1 MRNEKMMERRLIGC
15 DSSLL
20 IPRRTSI
27 ASVVPPNEPT
37 LMPRSPLDLDH
48 DTMRRLGHLVA
59 DTVAHHLS
67 TLRQQ
72 PAYTTLDTAAAARI
86 VDARAPAQ
94 GTDFETLLSTLR
106 DDVFPHAAREPHP
119 GFIAYVP
126 SCPTFPAVL
135 GDWLATGFNFFAGVW
150 PVAAGPNEI
159 ELIVLDWFRQ
169 WLSMPEGTGGLL
181 TSGGSG
187 ANLTAMIAARH
198 RVTGGDASLIAKLT
212 VYASDQTHS
221 SVTRAAWLA
230 GVPREHVRL
239 LASDDEFRARP
250 DALRDAVKRDR
261 ALGLLPLMVVANAG
275 TTNTGSV
282 DPMHEIADLCERENV
297 WMHVD
302 AAYGGFAV
310 LTDAGRHA
318 LEGVERADSVTL
330 DPHKW
335 LFVPFECG
343 CLLARDPGRLK
354 AAFQIFPEYLADAQ
368 TGHEAVNFADY
379 GEQLTRYSR
388 ALKVWMSV
396 RYFGTDAIRDAI
408 DRGMMLARRLEQRV
422 RAAPTLEIVSPAR
435 FGVVCF
441 RVRSDQLEGAALD
454 ALNERV
460 LARVVGDGRYFISST
475 RLRGAFALR
484 ACILGFRT
492 AEEDVDGLVQAVED
506 AAREVGATPA
516 PSPSVT
522 AQT

>member
-1 MRNEKMMERRLIGC
+1 
-15 DSSLL
+15 
-20 IPRRTSI
+20 
-27 ASVVPPNEPT
+27 
-37 LMPRSPLDLDH
+37 MPRSPLDLDY

-59 DTVAHHLS
+59 DTVAEHLS

-72 PAYTTLDTAAAARI
+72 PAYATLGPGDAHGL
-86 VDARAPAQ
+86 VDRHAPAQ
-94 GTDFETLLSTLR
+94 GTDFEALLATLR
-106 DDVFPHAAREPHP
+106 DRVFPHAAREPHP

-159 ELIVLDWFRQ
+159 ELVVLDWFRQ
-169 WLSMPEGTGGLL
+169 WLGLPDGTSGLL

-198 RVTGGDASLIAKLT
+198 HVTQGDASRIARLT
-212 VYASDQTHS
+212 VYASDQVHS

-230 GVPREHVRL
+230 GVPRENVRS
-239 LASDDEFRARP
+239 LATDDEFRLRV
-250 DALRDAVKRDR
+250 DALRDALARDR
-261 ALGLLPLMVVANAG
+261 AAGRIPLMVVASAG

-282 DPMHEIADLCERENV
+282 DPLGDIATLCERERV

-302 AAYGGFAV
+302 AAYGGFAI
-310 LTDAGRHA
+310 LTDTGRRALAGI
-318 LEGVERADSVTL
+318 ERADSITL

-343 CLLARDPGRLK
+343 CLLARDPHRLK

-368 TGHEAVNFADY
+368 SGHEAVNFADY

-388 ALKVWMSV
+388 ALKVWISV

-408 DRGMMLARRLEQRV
+408 DRGAMLARRLEQCV
-422 RAAPTLEIVSPAR
+422 RETPRLEVVSPAR
-435 FGVVCF
+435 FGIVCF
-441 RVRSDQLEGAALD
+441 RVRPDGVPEGPELD

-460 LARVVGDGRYFISST
+460 LARVVGEGRYFISST

-492 AEEDVDGLVQAVED
+492 AEEDIDGLVRSV
-506 AAREVGATPA
+506 AA
-516 PSPSVT
+516 S
-522 AQT
+522 

>member
-1 MRNEKMMERRLIGC
+1 MPFDETT
-15 DSSLL
+15 
-20 IPRRTSI
+20 P
-27 ASVVPPNEPT
+27 
-37 LMPRSPLDLDH
+37 MPRSPLDLDE

-67 TLRQQ
+67 TLREQ
-72 PAYTTLDTAAAARI
+72 PAYATLGTAEAERL
-86 VDARAPAQ
+86 VDRRAPAQ
-94 GTDFETLLSTLR
+94 ATDFETLLATLR
-106 DDVFPHAAREPHP
+106 DGVFPHAAREPHP

-135 GDWLATGFNFFAGVW
+135 GDWLATGFNFYAGVW
-150 PVAAGPNEI
+150 PVAAGPNEL

-169 WLSMPEGTGGLL
+169 WLGMPEGTNGLL
-181 TSGGSG
+181 TTGGSG

-198 RVTGGDASLIAKLT
+198 HVTQGDAALMTTLT
-212 VYASDQTHS
+212 VYASDQVHS

-230 GVPREHVRL
+230 GIPRENVRSI
-239 LASDDEFRARP
+239 ATDDEFRLRVE
-250 DALRDAVKRDR
+250 ALRNTVARDR
-261 ALGLLPLMVVANAG
+261 AAGLTPLMIVANAG

-282 DPMHEIADLCERENV
+282 DPLHDIATICERESV

-302 AAYGGFAV
+302 AAYGGFAI
-310 LTDAGRHA
+310 LTNSGRHA
-318 LEGVERADSVTL
+318 LAGIERADSVTL

-343 CLLARDPGRLK
+343 CLLVRDPHRLK

-368 TGHEAVNFADY
+368 SGHEAVNFADY

-422 RAAPTLEIVSPAR
+422 RETPELEVVSPAR
-435 FGVVCF
+435 FGIVCF
-441 RVRSDQLEGAALD
+441 RVRPEGTSDGAALNG
-454 ALNERV
+454 LNERV
-460 LARVVGDGRYFISST
+460 LARVVGEGRYFISST
-475 RLRGAFALR
+475 RLRGAFSLR

-492 AEEDVDGLVQAVED
+492 AEEDIDGLVLSVAD
-506 AAREVGATPA
+506 AARDLSVLACPGGTRAT
-516 PSPSVT
+516 
-522 AQT
+522 

>member
-1 MRNEKMMERRLIGC
+1 
-15 DSSLL
+15 
-20 IPRRTSI
+20 
-27 ASVVPPNEPT
+27 
-37 LMPRSPLDLDH
+37 DLDH

-72 PAYTTLDTAAAARI
+72 PAYATLDTASAERL
-86 VDARAPAQ
+86 VDASAPSR
-94 GTDFETLLSTLR
+94 GTDFETLLATLR

-126 SCPTFPAVL
+126 SCPTFPAIL

-159 ELIVLDWFRQ
+159 ELIVLEWFRQ
-169 WLSMPEGTGGLL
+169 WLDMPVGTGGLL

-198 RVTGGDASLIAKLT
+198 RVTGGDASVIAKLT

-230 GVPREHVRL
+230 GIPRQHVRL
-239 LASDDEFRARP
+239 LPSDDAFRA
-250 DALRDAVKRDR
+250 DVAELRDALARDR
-261 ALGLLPLMVVANAG
+261 AAGLVPLMIVANAG

-282 DPMHEIADLCERENV
+282 DPMHEIAELCERENV
-297 WMHVD
+297 WLHVD

-310 LTDAGRHA
+310 LTDIGRRALAGIK
-318 LEGVERADSVTL
+318 RADSVTL

-343 CLLARDPGRLK
+343 CLLVRDPARLK

-408 DRGMMLARRLEQRV
+408 DRGMMLARRLEDRV
-422 RAAPTLEIVSPAR
+422 RTTPTLEIVSPAR

-441 RVRSDQLEGAALD
+441 RVRPDGADDAALD
-454 ALNERV
+454 TLNQRV
-460 LARVVGDGRYFISST
+460 LARVVGEGRYFISST

-492 AEEDVDGLVQAVED
+492 AEDDIDGLVHAVAE
-506 AAREVGATPA
+506 AARQLSAVQPSRPA
-516 PSPSVT
+516 PAST
-522 AQT
+522 

>member
-1 MRNEKMMERRLIGC
+1 MGKSNAIRTPQSAFPVAHLSRL
-15 DSSLL
+15 DQP
-20 IPRRTSI
+20 IP
-27 ASVVPPNEPT
+27 
-37 LMPRSPLDLDH
+37 MPRSPLDLDH

-59 DTVAHHLS
+59 DTVAGHLS
-67 TLRQQ
+67 TLREQ
-72 PAYTTLDTAAAARI
+72 PAYATLDTAAAERLI
-86 VDARAPAQ
+86 ERQAPAQ
-94 GTDFETLLSTLR
+94 GTDFETLLATLR
-106 DDVFPHAAREPHP
+106 DRVFPHAAREPHP

-159 ELIVLDWFRQ
+159 ELVVLDWFRQ
-169 WLSMPEGTGGLL
+169 WLGMPEGTGGLL

-198 RVTGGDASLIAKLT
+198 RVTAGDASAIARLT
-212 VYASDQTHS
+212 VYGSDQVHS

-230 GVPREHVRL
+230 GVPREHVRSL
-239 LASDDEFRARP
+239 PADDQFRLRV
-250 DALRDAVKRDR
+250 DALRESIARDR
-261 ALGLLPLMVVANAG
+261 ASGLRPLMVVANAG

-282 DPMHEIADLCERENV
+282 DPMPEIADVCEQEDV

-302 AAYGGFAV
+302 AAYGGFAI
-310 LTDAGRHA
+310 LTDTGRYA
-318 LEGVERADSVTL
+318 LRGIERADSVTL

-343 CLLARDPGRLK
+343 CLLARDPNRLK

-379 GEQLTRYSR
+379 GEQLTRYAR
-388 ALKVWMSV
+388 AIKVWMSV
-396 RYFGTDAIRDAI
+396 SYFGTDAIRDAI
-408 DRGMMLARRLEQRV
+408 DRGMMLARRLEARIREV
-422 RAAPTLEIVSPAR
+422 TALEIVAPAR

-441 RVRSDQLEGAALD
+441 RARPKNVDDAALD

-492 AEEDVDGLVQAVED
+492 TEEDIDGLVRAVAE
-506 AAREVGATPA
+506 AASEAAGAVRPA
-516 PSPSVT
+516 T
-522 AQT
+522 APT

>member
-1 MRNEKMMERRLIGC
+1 
-15 DSSLL
+15 
-20 IPRRTSI
+20 
-27 ASVVPPNEPT
+27 
-37 LMPRSPLDLDH
+37 
-48 DTMRRLGHLVA
+48 MRRLGHLVA
-59 DTVAHHLS
+59 DTVAHHLA
-67 TLRQQ
+67 TLREQ
-72 PAYTTLDTAAAARI
+72 PAYATLDTASAERLLGR
-86 VDARAPAQ
+86 DPPRT
-94 GTDFETLLSTLR
+94 GTEFETLLATLR
-106 DDVFPHAAREPHP
+106 DRVFPHAAREPHP

-159 ELIVLDWFRQ
+159 ELVVLDWFRQ
-169 WLSMPEGTGGLL
+169 WLGMPQGTGGLL

-187 ANLTAMIAARH
+187 ANLTAMIAARDG
-198 RVTGGDASLIAKLT
+198 VTRGDASLIAKLT

-230 GVPREHVRL
+230 GVPREHVRAL
-239 LASDDEFRARP
+239 PSDEEYRLRV
-250 DALRDAVKRDR
+250 DALRESIARDR
-261 ALGLLPLMVVANAG
+261 AQGLEPLMVVANAG

-282 DPMHEIADLCERENV
+282 DPMHDIAALCEREHV

-302 AAYGGFAV
+302 AAYGGFAM
-310 LTDAGRHA
+310 LTDTGRDALAGI
-318 LEGVERADSVTL
+318 ERADSVTL

-343 CLLARDPGRLK
+343 CLLVRDPARLK

-379 GEQLTRYSR
+379 GEQLTRYAR
-388 ALKVWMSV
+388 AVKVWTSV
-396 RYFGTDAIRDAI
+396 TYFGTDAIRDAI
-408 DRGMMLARRLEQRV
+408 DRGMTLARRLEQRL
-422 RAAPTLEIVSPAR
+422 RETPGLEVVSPAR

-441 RVRSDQLEGAALD
+441 RARPEALDGAALD
-454 ALNERV
+454 ALNEQV

-492 AEEDVDGLVQAVED
+492 AEQDIDGLVRATAD
-506 AAREVGATPA
+506 AARDVGAG
-516 PSPSVT
+516 SPSSRAGVST
-522 AQT
+522 

>member
-1 MRNEKMMERRLIGC
+1 
-15 DSSLL
+15 
-20 IPRRTSI
+20 
-27 ASVVPPNEPT
+27 
-37 LMPRSPLDLDH
+37 
-48 DTMRRLGHLVA
+48 MRRLGHLVA

-72 PAYTTLDTAAAARI
+72 PAYATLDAASAARL
-86 VDARAPAQ
+86 VDAGAPAQ
-94 GTDFETLLSTLR
+94 GTDFETLLATLR

-150 PVAAGPNEI
+150 PVAAGPNEL
-159 ELIVLDWFRQ
+159 EVIVLEWFRQ
-169 WLSMPEGTGGLL
+169 WLNMPQGTSGLL

-198 RVTGGDASLIAKLT
+198 RVTGGDASVIARLT

-230 GVPREHVRL
+230 GIPRENVRL
-239 LASDDEFRARP
+239 LPSDDAFRART
-250 DALRDAVKRDR
+250 DALRDAIASDR
-261 ALGLLPLMVVANAG
+261 ARGLVPLMLVANAG

-282 DPMHEIADLCERENV
+282 DPMHEIAGLCEQEHL

-310 LTDAGRHA
+310 LTDVGRRALAGI
-318 LEGVERADSVTL
+318 ERADSVTL

-343 CLLARDPGRLK
+343 CLLVRDPGRLK

-368 TGHEAVNFADY
+368 TGPEAVNFADY

-408 DRGMMLARRLEQRV
+408 DRGMTLARRLEARV
-422 RAAPTLEIVSPAR
+422 RATPRLEIVSPAR

-441 RVRSDQLEGAALD
+441 RARPDHVDGTALD

-460 LARVVGDGRYFISST
+460 LARVVGEGRYFISST
-475 RLRGAFALR
+475 RLRGTFALR

-492 AEEDVDGLVQAVED
+492 AEEDIDGLVDAV
-506 AAREVGATPA
+506 AAAADQLSTVPPSRPA
-516 PSPSVT
+516 AAST
-522 AQT
+522 

>member
-1 MRNEKMMERRLIGC
+1 
-15 DSSLL
+15 
-20 IPRRTSI
+20 
-27 ASVVPPNEPT
+27 
-37 LMPRSPLDLDH
+37 
-48 DTMRRLGHLVA
+48 MRRLGYLVA
-59 DTVAHHLS
+59 DTVATHLS
-67 TLRQQ
+67 TLREQ
-72 PAYTTLDTAAAARI
+72 PAYATLN
-86 VDARAPAQ
+86 RAEAVRLIDRGAPGE
-94 GTDFETLLSTLR
+94 GTEFETLLATLR
-106 DDVFPHAAREPHP
+106 DGVFPHAAREPHP

-159 ELIVLDWFRQ
+159 ELVVLDWFRQ
-169 WLSMPEGTGGLL
+169 WLGMADGTGGLL

-198 RVTGGDASLIAKLT
+198 RATAGDASIIAKLT
-212 VYASDQTHS
+212 VYASDQVHS

-230 GVPREHVRL
+230 GIPRENVRL
-239 LASDDEFRARP
+239 LASDDECRLRV
-250 DALRDAVKRDR
+250 DALRGAIASDR
-261 ALGLLPLMVVANAG
+261 ASGLTPLMVVANAG

-282 DPMHEIADLCERENV
+282 DPMHEIAALCEQENV

-310 LTDAGRHA
+310 LTDSGRRALAGI
-318 LEGVERADSVTL
+318 ERADSVTL

-343 CLLARDPGRLK
+343 CLLVRDPQRLK
-354 AAFQIFPEYLADAQ
+354 SAFQILPEYLADVQ
-368 TGHEAVNFADY
+368 GGHEAVNFADY

-388 ALKVWMSV
+388 AIKVWMSV

-408 DRGMMLARRLEQRV
+408 DRGMMLARRLEERI
-422 RAAPTLEIVSPAR
+422 RETPELEIVSPAR
-435 FGVVCF
+435 FGIVCF
-441 RVRSDQLEGAALD
+441 RARPRQVDAADLD

-460 LARVVGDGRYFISST
+460 LARVVGEGRYFISST
-475 RLRGAFALR
+475 RLRGAFSLR

-492 AEEDVDGLVQAVED
+492 AEEDVDGLVRAVAD
-506 AAREVGATPA
+506 AARDAHTVEPSRPAGARA
-516 PSPSVT
+516 
-522 AQT
+522 

>member
-1 MRNEKMMERRLIGC
+1 M
-15 DSSLL
+15 
-20 IPRRTSI
+20 
-27 ASVVPPNEPT
+27 NEPIA
-37 LMPRSPLDLDH
+37 MGRSPLDLDH

-59 DTVAHHLS
+59 DTVADHLA

-72 PAYTTLDTAAAARI
+72 PAYATLDTAAAERL
-86 VDARAPAQ
+86 VERRAPAH
-94 GTDFETLLSTLR
+94 GTEFETLLATLR
-106 DDVFPHAAREPHP
+106 DRVFPHAAREPHP

-159 ELIVLDWFRQ
+159 ELVVLDWFRQ
-169 WLSMPEGTGGLL
+169 WLGMPPETSGLL

-198 RVTGGDASLIAKLT
+198 HVTAGDASVIARLT
-212 VYASDQTHS
+212 VYASDQVHS

-239 LASDDEFRARP
+239 LPVDEEFRLRI
-250 DALRDAVKRDR
+250 DALRDAVGRDR
-261 ALGLLPLMVVANAG
+261 AMGLHPLMVVANAG

-282 DPMHEIADLCERENV
+282 DSMHAIADLCERNEV

-310 LTDAGRHA
+310 LTDRGRRALAGI
-318 LEGVERADSVTL
+318 ERADSVTL

-335 LFVPFECG
+335 LFIPFECG
-343 CLLARDPGRLK
+343 CLLARDPNRLK
-354 AAFQIFPEYLADAQ
+354 AAFQILPEYLADVQ

-379 GEQLTRYSR
+379 GEQLTRYAR
-388 ALKVWMSV
+388 AIKVWLSV
-396 RYFGTDAIRDAI
+396 SYFGTDVIRDAI
-408 DRGMMLARRLEQRV
+408 ERGMMLARRLEERI
-422 RAAPTLEIVSPAR
+422 RETAGLEIVSPAR

-441 RVRSDQLEGAALD
+441 RARPTDLEDAALD

-460 LARVVGDGRYFISST
+460 LARVVAGGRYFISST

-492 AEEDVDGLVQAVED
+492 AEEDVDGLVSAVAD
-506 AAREVGATPA
+506 AASEIADQSPA
-516 PSPSVT
+516 PR
-522 AQT
+522 A

>member
-1 MRNEKMMERRLIGC
+1 
-15 DSSLL
+15 
-20 IPRRTSI
+20 
-27 ASVVPPNEPT
+27 
-37 LMPRSPLDLDH
+37 MPRSPLDLDH
-48 DTMRRLGHLVA
+48 ETMRRLGHLVA

-67 TLRQQ
+67 TLREQ
-72 PAYTTLDTAAAARI
+72 PAYATLNRP
-86 VDARAPAQ
+86 DAMRLIDRRAPAQ
-94 GTDFETLLSTLR
+94 GTDFETLLATLR

-159 ELIVLDWFRQ
+159 ELVVLDWFRQ
-169 WLSMPEGTGGLL
+169 WLGMPESTGGLL

-198 RVTGGDASLIAKLT
+198 RATAGDASLIAQLT
-212 VYASDQTHS
+212 VYASDQVHS

-230 GVPREHVRL
+230 GVPREHVRSL
-239 LASDDEFRARP
+239 PSDDEFRLRV
-250 DALRDAVKRDR
+250 DTLRDAIARDR
-261 ALGLLPLMVVANAG
+261 ALGLTPLMVVASAG

-282 DPMHEIADLCERENV
+282 DPMHEIAELCAAEDV

-310 LTDAGRHA
+310 LTESGRRA
-318 LEGVERADSVTL
+318 LGGVERADSVTL

-343 CLLARDPGRLK
+343 CLLVRDPHRLK
-354 AAFQIFPEYLADAQ
+354 AAFQIFPEYLADVQ
-368 TGHEAVNFADY
+368 SGHEAVNFADY

-388 ALKVWMSV
+388 AVKVWMSV

-408 DRGMMLARRLEQRV
+408 DRGMALARRLEQRV
-422 RAAPTLEIVSPAR
+422 RETPGLEIVSPAR
-435 FGVVCF
+435 FGIVCF
-441 RVRSDQLEGAALD
+441 RAQPGHVDPADLD

-460 LARVVGDGRYFISST
+460 LARVVGEGRYFISST
-475 RLRGAFALR
+475 RLRAAFSLR

-492 AEEDVDGLVQAVED
+492 AEEDIDGLVRAVAD
-506 AAREVGATPA
+506 AARDLHAAGSAHPTRVAT
-516 PSPSVT
+516 
-522 AQT
+522 